1 MGRSGSHPAKGVPQ
15 GTARASPRLVRYGG
29 TSCGGGTA
37 ALIRMHLRMVV
48 VPRGSLLFLCWLD
61 RLWTKGRCTGQNIY
75 DIITEFLGLLRS
87 IEPSCYRIG

>member
-1 MGRSGSHPAKGVPQ
+1 
-15 GTARASPRLVRYGG
+15 
-29 TSCGGGTA
+29 
-37 ALIRMHLRMVV
+37 MHLRMVV